1 MQFWVLNH
9 TFNVAIFP
17 KTGIRWKKIY
27 YYNETFSKSVIRVNL
42 LTSLLKNISFYIQHG
57 TFIFL
62 SYMNTYVALLLK
74 ITKPKEVYYSV
85 SKFVF
90 FEVSCWFVFWTL
102 IWLIGMKFG
111 FAWGVSLVLAEKMT
125 KRANKIASLRGTRVV
140 YQRHAKTLNEM

>member
-1 MQFWVLNH
+1 MQFWILNH

-17 KTGIRWKKIY
+17 KSGTRWKEIY
-27 YYNETFSKSVIRVNL
+27 YYNKTFSKSVIRVNL
-42 LTSLLKNISFYIQHG
+42 LTSLWKNFTFYIQHG

-102 IWLIGMKFG
+102 IWLIGMKFV

-125 KRANKIASLRGTRVV
+125 ERANKIASLRGTRVV
-140 YQRHAKTLNEM
+140 Y

>member
-1 MQFWVLNH
+1 MQFWILNH
-9 TFNVAIFP
+9 TFKVAFFP
-17 KTGIRWKKIY
+17 KTGIWWKEIC
-27 YYNETFSKSVIRVNL
+27 YYNETVSKSVIRVNL
-42 LTSLLKNISFYIQHG
+42 LTSLWKNFTFYIQHG
-57 TFIFL
+57 TFIFI

-102 IWLIGMKFG
+102 IWLIGMKFV

-125 KRANKIASLRGTRVV
+125 ARANKIASLRGTRVV